1 MIGLNMST
9 FYYKP
14 KVSRVLREAQDA
26 DIKDK
31 IEALQE
37 KHTNCRGYRTI
48 QAYLLKDYKLV
59 VNSKKIRRIMRK
71 YELIRR
77 SRRRFVVTTDS
88 NHGFKVY
95 PNLLKGMEITD
106 INQVYVSDITYIRI
120 LTGFVFLAVI
130 LDLFTRKAVGWALAK
145 RIDHDLTLAA
155 LRMAIQR
162 QKPKPG
168 VIHHSDRGVQYA
180 AHEYVDYLRE
190 CKFEIS
196 MSAKGNP
203 YDNAVAESFMKT
215 YKYDEVYLSDYESF
229 GEALQNTGRF
239 IEDVYNAK
247 RLHSSLGYVPPNEF
261 EENWLKKQGGVLTLP
276 GSENCL
282 LANLNAE
289 NSAEN
294 LEKGGILAT
303 I

>member
-180 AHEYVDYLRE
+180 CEEYTQVLTE
-190 CKFEIS
+190 NGFKIS
-196 MSAKGNP
+196 MSRKGNP
-203 YDNAVAESFMKT
+203 YDNAFAESFMKT
-215 YKYDEVYLSDYESF
+215 LKQEEVYLNEYVSF
-229 GEALQNTGRF
+229 TDVIDNVPKF
-239 IEDVYNAK
+239 IEEVYNKK
-247 RLHSSLGYVPPNEF
+247 RIHSGLNYLTPDEF
-261 EENWLKKQGGVLTLP
+261 ECIMKDEEKKKTYGQVTLKLWSGT
-276 GSENCL
+276 SN
-282 LANLNAE
+282 
-289 NSAEN
+289 
-294 LEKGGILAT
+294 
-303 I
+303 

>member
-1 MIGLNMST
+1 MMGIAKST
-9 FYYKP
+9 YYYQRKQKDRTDLLLKMEAIVIEFP
-14 KVSRVLREAQDA
+14 KY
-26 DIKDK
+26 
-31 IEALQE
+31 
-37 KHTNCRGYRTI
+37 GYRRVTKALHRLGI
-48 QAYLLKDYKLV
+48 LINHKVILQL
-59 VNSKKIRRIMRK
+59 MREK
-71 YELIRR
+71 GWLCRQKR
-77 SRRRFVVTTDS
+77 SFVVKTTDS
-88 NHGFKVY
+88 NHPY
-95 PNLLKGMEITD
+95 PVFPNRIKNLVVMRL
-106 INQVYVSDITYIRI
+106 NQVWVADITYVR
-120 LTGFVFLAVI
+120 LYRGFAYLAAI
-130 LDLFTRKAVGWALAK
+130 LDKFSRKVVGYAMSLSITRE
-145 RIDHDLTLAA
+145 LTLAA
-155 LRMAIQR
+155 LKMAIAIR
-162 QKPKPG
+162 KPAPG
-168 VIHHSDRGVQYA
+168 CIHHSDRGVQYA

-261 EENWLKKQGGVLTLP
+261 EENWLKKQGGVLTLLGP
-276 GSENCL
+276 EKCL

-289 NSAEN
+289 NSSEN
-294 LEKGGILAT
+294 LETGGILAT